1 VESTLASV
9 LGAPVPAGP
18 EAPPADPNAVRVTA
32 GPAPAVQLVAVRE
45 SWVRVRA
52 PDGTTLFEGI
62 LAPGD
67 TFEVPQGA
75 EPATLRTGES
85 GALYMALNG
94 VPYGPVGEAGQVSSN
109 VPLSAEA
116 IAQGYQVA
124 NLAEDEDLAE
134 YVAVASAQA
143 VAPADLPPGQVL
155 PTAAAAPAPAMV
167 PAAAPASGAPGQA
180 PVPN

>member
-1 VESTLASV
+1 VGLPVPDVLGNSVSGVDATLASV
-9 LGAPVPAGP
+9 LGQDV
-18 EAPPADPNAVRVTA
+18 ADPNEVRVTT

-62 LAPGD
+62 LSPGD
-67 TFEVPQGA
+67 TFDVPQGA

-94 VPYGPVGEAGQVSSN
+94 VPYGPVGDAGQVSSN

-116 IAQGYQVA
+116 IAGTYQVA
-124 NLAEDEDLAE
+124 DLAQDSALAD

-143 VAPADLPPGQVL
+143 VSPADLPPGQVL
-155 PTAAAAPAPAMV
+155 PPSPDPSAPAAESLV
-167 PAAAPASGAPGQA
+167 D
-180 PVPN
+180 